1 MLGRLLAASDGGFH
15 PAGDLAPR
23 EQDPP
28 PATRALE
35 SDVGAQAHHDPVQA
49 STRVGLAQ
57 SQHICHAKIGEHA
70 RHSEADDYSI
80 RPHGRIRICM
90 LGLSASL
97 LVTRLLTLVIAFT
110 VHEFSHAWTATQLGD
125 DTPRLSGRLTLNP
138 LAHLDPLGS
147 LLLVVAGFGW
157 AKPVPVNPYAV
168 RSRTPA
174 GMMLVS
180 AAGPFSNLVMAILAA
195 IPFRAGL
202 ITSFGPAQ
210 GLLPSIGAFLLEF
223 IYINLILLLFNLI
236 PLFPLDGEK
245 VISFFLPPNLQ
256 AGLERL
262 RPYGPM
268 ILFGL
273 FFLGSFASFDV
284 LGTLVSGPAL
294 RILRLLIS

>member
-1 MLGRLLAASDGGFH
+1 
-15 PAGDLAPR
+15 
-23 EQDPP
+23 
-28 PATRALE
+28 
-35 SDVGAQAHHDPVQA
+35 
-49 STRVGLAQ
+49 
-57 SQHICHAKIGEHA
+57 
-70 RHSEADDYSI
+70 
-80 RPHGRIRICM
+80 M

-97 LVTRLLTLVIAFT
+97 LITRVLTLVIAFT
-110 VHEFSHAWTATQLGD
+110 VHEFAHAWTATQLGD

-147 LLLVVAGFGW
+147 LLLIVAGFGW

-180 AAGPFSNLVMAILAA
+180 AAGPFSNLLLAILAA

-202 ITSFGPAQ
+202 VTTFGATQ
-210 GLLPSIGAFLLEF
+210 GLLPSPGAFLLEF
-223 IYINLILLLFNLI
+223 IFINLILLFFNLI

-245 VISFFLPPNLQ
+245 VFSYFLPANLQ
-256 AGLERL
+256 SGLERL

-294 RILRLLIS
+294 RILSLLIS